1 MRIVEVVRT
10 FNKNGVDFR
19 QGHRYV
25 MAEDAENQWRNV
37 AGDHFGMSY
46 PVDNIYRP
54 YKGGDLTGKKL
65 MCWRTG
71 GIGDMFFLI
80 PVLRYLK
87 KRYPSCILR
96 VASGC
101 KQPLENLPEIDELV
115 DMPFDATLLE
125 NTDYHLMFQGIIEG
139 ETEESKRLHAADMF
153 FKYFSIDS
161 TGLPDEDK
169 CPKLYFTDGEIDW
182 YKKTVS
188 QLGIADNEYAIGVQL
203 ETSSPL
209 RNFPKDKMKVIIDV
223 LAKEP
228 GVKIVLIGSAQ
239 QNHLAAFFKGKAP
252 NVIPACGFNVRQSI
266 VLANR
271 YDLIISPDTFM
282 IQTAG
287 ALEKPLV
294 GLYGPFPSEVRM
306 KYFKNAIG
314 IEPRVVCSPCYKHDF
329 RACIKGHP
337 SPCFSLIKPEDV
349 LQAVDHLKHKFTGRH
364 FEYMAHFL
372 EEPDLSE
379 IDRFFLS
386 ADKGL
391 CFFPGYF
398 KHHNMIRVDTN
409 KFVGADINDLGTEF
423 KRDSF
428 PFVLFMNDFTPKGVQ
443 VYQGCKSMVRPG
455 GYFVVYRRG
464 AQEADLENIHRDLGR
479 SFSLVFS
486 KFDPVN
492 HILMVVGKR
501 SY

>member
-10 FNKNGVDFR
+10 FNKNGADFR

-46 PVDNIYRP
+46 PIDSIYRK
-54 YKGGDLTGKKL
+54 YKGEDLTGKKL

-87 KRYPSCILR
+87 KRYPGCVLR

-101 KQPLENLPEIDELV
+101 KQPLENIPEIDELV
-115 DMPFDATLLE
+115 SMPFDAAMLE
-125 NTDYHLMFQGIIEG
+125 NVDYHLMFQGIIEG
-139 ETEESKRLHAADMF
+139 ETEESKRVHAADMF

-169 CPKLYFTDGEIDW
+169 CPKLYFTEAELAW
-182 YKKTVS
+182 LKRATA
-188 QLGIADNEYAIGVQL
+188 QMGIAEADYVVGIQL
-203 ETSSPL
+203 ETSAPL
-209 RNFPKDKMKVIIDV
+209 RNFPKDKMKTIIDV
-223 LAKEP
+223 LTKEP
-228 GVKIVLIGSAQ
+228 NIKVVLIGSAQ
-239 QNHLAAFFKGKAP
+239 QTLLATYFKSGNP
-252 NVIPACGFNVRQSI
+252 NVIPACNFDVRQSI

-271 YDLIISPDTFM
+271 YDLMVAPDTFM
-282 IQTAG
+282 VQTAG
-287 ALEKPLV
+287 ALGKPLV

-314 IEPRVVCSPCYKHDF
+314 IDAKVVCSPCYKHDF

-337 SPCFSLIKPEDV
+337 SPCFSVVKPEDV
-349 LQAVDHLKHKFTGRH
+349 LQAIDYLKAKFTGRH
-364 FEYMAHFL
+364 FNFMRHFL
-372 EEPDLSE
+372 EDPDLSE
-379 IDRFFLS
+379 IERFFLS

-391 CFFPGYF
+391 CFFSGYY
-398 KHHNMIRVDTN
+398 KHHNMIRVDPN
-409 KFVGADINDLGTEF
+409 KFVGADIDDLGAEF

-455 GYFVVYRRG
+455 GYFVVYRAG
-464 AQEADLENIHRDLGR
+464 AQEADQENLQKDIGK
-479 SFSLVFS
+479 SFALVFS
-486 KFDPVN
+486 KYDPVKR
-492 HILMVVGKR
+492 IVMIAGKR
-501 SY
+501 GY